1 MRVERPW
8 MVPAILS
15 SIQYSTVQYSTVQYS
30 TGIVGYP
37 SPVKGLRVA
46 LLQRQAALVNVLQD
60 VVFGHGQEVVHSH
73 DVIHCLSQDPYLKIV
88 NFFCCNF

>member
-15 SIQYSTVQYSTVQYS
+15 SIQYSTVQYS

-88 NFFCCNF
+88 KCFAVTLRQ